1 MKSIVEEK
9 ENLVSFKTLKQKVFA
24 YACELGRMITQ
35 IILENYDDELTK
47 ERDTKGYRDK
57 GERETSNL
65 FSKSLSDRTGRR
77 KDCLYLSSGSGD
89 ADGKDQADLYKP
101 CRKDCPDSNR
111 SPLSCQCGC
120 DQWYLRP
127 VYQPRRNLESD
138 PAAWG
143 EDQRRRGLCSKVDG
157 SEPGRREKGS
167 RDPL

>member
-47 ERDTKGYRDK
+47 KEGYKGVQRQRGTGNLDQNRVW
-57 GERETSNL
+57 GSNL

-138 PAAWG
+138 QQLG
-143 EDQRRRGLCSKVDG
+143 ERI
-157 SEPGRREKGS
+157 SEEEDYAVK
-167 RDPL
+167 